1 MKILKK
7 YPNRRI
13 YDSDTSQFVTLV
25 DVRKMV
31 LNHEPLKVLHSKTG
45 EDLTR
50 NVLLQIITE
59 QESEGHAPLL
69 TNRALEELIRFYGNQ
84 MAPWVSYFI
93 EQQILHFLKEQD
105 RLLQQFNQAVSGQLP
120 TPEQLAQ
127 HLKATGY
134 SPPPWEK
141 KPDT

>member
-13 YDSDTSQFVTLV
+13 YDSDTSEFITVA
-25 DVRKMV
+25 DVRKLV
-31 LNHEPLKVLHSKTG
+31 LNREPLKIMHSKTG

-50 NVLLQIITE
+50 SVLLQIITE

-69 TNRALEELIRFYGNQ
+69 TNRALEELIRFYGSQ
-84 MAPWVSYFI
+84 MAPWVGPFI
-93 EQQILHFLKEQD
+93 EQQILHFLQEQD
-105 RLLQQFNQAVSGQLP
+105 RLLQQFNQALSGQLP

-127 HLKATGY
+127 HLGAAWQ
-134 SPPPWEK
+134 SPPPGENK
-141 KPDT
+141 TSE